1 VNIPGLKQPG
11 EKISYS
17 DDMPEDL
24 TKMTLDQVIK
34 KTTLPEWDDAASLS
48 CRRFPTLVS
57 TMLEGFSSPS
67 TACRCALL
75 QGQSFVES
83 DGELHQFVTKY
94 AAVREKLLAE
104 ANDSDLEWWSERMKT
119 VPIKNYP
126 GRKTIYYFD
135 IKNKVFFWGLTTQ
148 TDVNANIIAAV
159 FITKSLLTSSHSSG
173 RVRDALERTVLNP
186 WAEWLDESL
195 NKLDNYLNQK

>member
-17 DDMPEDL
+17 DDIPEDL
-24 TKMTLDQVIK
+24 TKMTLDEVIK

-104 ANDSDLEWWSERMKT
+104 ANDSDLEWWSERMKLFLLKIIPGVKPYIT
-119 VPIKNYP
+119 SILKIK
-126 GRKTIYYFD
+126 
-135 IKNKVFFWGLTTQ
+135 FF
-148 TDVNANIIAAV
+148 
-159 FITKSLLTSSHSSG
+159 SG
-173 RVRDALERTVLNP
+173 D
-186 WAEWLDESL
+186 
-195 NKLDNYLNQK
+195 